1 MRVRILAPALV
12 TATLI
17 SACGGGGDATT
28 VTPVTPVA
36 PAATTSLIGVAAKGP
51 LKSALVQAFK
61 VNDAGTLGDKI
72 TEKET
77 DANGGYTLELGT
89 YAGAVQLV
97 VNVIPGK
104 TKSRDEATG
113 LDQTLPDDFKLH
125 ANMVV
130 TAAGS
135 SNQIQNASITPFTE
149 LANKIA
155 EDSGG
160 LSKANI
166 AAASKLVFDL
176 IGVDPVASQ
185 QLDSTVAPPAG
196 ATDDQKRYALYNA
209 AISQMATGA
218 TASTDPLTR
227 QCFTAA
233 AAAAAADI
241 AGKKI
246 KCATDQIARSVTIT
260 PGTGGASATA
270 SVNSNLAGLGS
281 ALVVASADVKINL
294 TGRTIMADDAEA
306 RKLAAL
312 AADALAGTPSP
323 IKLVVSAEETSDIAK
338 AKLFFSRL
346 RSNAAALQS
355 APLETGLGEGV
366 KAFGD
371 AVRTEAAAVTGNT
384 GRVVRLAQIA
394 TDLWTA
400 YQGGSSNVNSP
411 AIVGFPGGCTVYQG
425 SFPTR
430 FGGEAGEALQ
440 PYVASSVAATSTAN
454 AAWVGCSVNQGST
467 PTANNPVTQYRQT
480 LLFNMSAGTVP
491 ATVPYLA
498 ITRKR
503 FLDAT
508 TGVLMTQNLMA
519 ALAGNIGY
527 TLSNGEVSG
536 VKIVGDLPPPVAAN
550 GTLLAARYAV
560 NVNGALTQLASG
572 AFQAAFTAGSF
583 AVVPVGASAASLT
596 LDLAT
601 DSDTVVVMADVKT
614 NAAQVAD
621 MKLKIAATIKTA
633 KGALTGSL
641 LADRV
646 TVDSFGDLQPG
657 HIKFIGS
664 IAAAGTGGTVTTF
677 LTGTLEASN
686 GSTPVISFEGTLTL
700 PNRPTTTLSLSVT
713 ETAPE
718 TATTPAR
725 YTLTGRYAQDAVTV
739 QISGANT
746 VNGNTLTLA
755 DSSGVSVSV
764 NPQGNLALVMVSGR
778 QAAVVDKQHGRVV
791 YSDGTFESLT

>member
-1 MRVRILAPALV
+1 MRIRTLAPALM
-12 TATLI
+12 TASLI

-28 VTPVTPVA
+28 VTPVSPVA
-36 PAATTSLIGVAAKGP
+36 PATTTSLTGVAAKGP

-72 TEKET
+72 AEKET
-77 DANGGYTLELGT
+77 DASGGYTLDLGT
-89 YAGAVQLV
+89 YSGAVQLV
-97 VNVIPGK
+97 VKVIPGK
-104 TKSRDEATG
+104 TKSKDEATG
-113 LDQTLPDDFKLH
+113 LDQTLPDDFTLH

-155 EDSGG
+155 VDSGG

-166 AAASKLVFDL
+166 AAASKVVFDL
-176 IGVDPVASQ
+176 IGVDPVATQ
-185 QLDSTVAPPAG
+185 PLDATVAPPAG

-218 TASTDPLTR
+218 TASTDPVTR
-227 QCFTAA
+227 QCFSAA
-233 AAAAAADI
+233 AGN
-241 AGKKI
+241 AGQKI

-260 PGTGGASATA
+260 LGTGGASATA
-270 SVNSNLAGLGS
+270 SVNSNMAGLSS
-281 ALVVASADVKINL
+281 ALVAASADDKINQ
-294 TGRTIMADDAEA
+294 TGRTIKADDAEA
-306 RKLAAL
+306 RKMATL
-312 AADALAGTPSP
+312 AADALAGTPVP
-323 IKLVVSAEETSDIAK
+323 IKLVVSAEETSDITK
-338 AKLFFSRL
+338 ARLFFSRL

-371 AVRTEAAAVTGNT
+371 SVRTEAAAVTGNT

-400 YQGGSSNVNSP
+400 HQAGSNNINSP
-411 AIVGFPGGCTVYQG
+411 AIAGFNGGCTVFQG

-430 FGGEAGEALQ
+430 FGGDAGEALQ
-440 PYVASSVAATSTAN
+440 PYVASSVAATSSGN
-454 AAWVGCSVNQGST
+454 ASWVGCSVNQGNT
-467 PTANNPVTQYRQT
+467 PTVTNPAPQYRQT
-480 LLFNMSAGTVP
+480 LLFNMRATTYP

-503 FLDAT
+503 FLDGA
-508 TGVLMTQNLMA
+508 GVLMTQNLMA
-519 ALAGNIGY
+519 ALTGNIGY
-527 TLSNGEVSG
+527 TLSNGEVSAL
-536 VKIVGDLPPPVAAN
+536 KIVGDLPPAVAAN

-560 NVNGALTQLASG
+560 NVNGALTQLPSG
-572 AFQAAFTAGSF
+572 AFQAAFTAGSL
-583 AVVPVGASAASLT
+583 AVVPVGATAASLT
-596 LDLAT
+596 LDLAG
-601 DSDTVVVMADVKT
+601 DSNTVVVMADVT
-614 NAAQVAD
+614 SNAAQVAD
-621 MKLKIAATIKTA
+621 MKLKIAASIKTA
-633 KGALTGSL
+633 KGELKGAL

-657 HIKFIGS
+657 HILFTGS
-664 IAAAGTGGTVTTF
+664 IAAAGKGGTVATF
-677 LTGTLEASN
+677 LSGTLEASN
-686 GSTPVISFEGTLTL
+686 GATPVISFEGTLAL

-746 VNGNTLTLA
+746 ATGNTLTLA

-778 QAAVVDKQHGRVV
+778 QAAVVDKQRSRVV
-791 YSDGTFESLT
+791 YSDGSFESLI

>member
-1 MRVRILAPALV
+1 MRIKTLAPALV

-17 SACGGGGDATT
+17 SACGGGGGDAT
-28 VTPVTPVA
+28 PVNPVV
-36 PAATTSLIGVAAKGP
+36 PAATTSLTGVASKGP

-61 VNDAGTLGDKI
+61 VSDAGTPGDKI

-89 YAGAVQLV
+89 YSGAVQLV

-104 TKSRDEATG
+104 TKSKDEATG
-113 LDQTLPDDFKLH
+113 LDQTLPDDFKLR

-130 TAAGS
+130 AAAGS

-149 LANKIA
+149 LAHKIA
-155 EDSGG
+155 VDSGG

-166 AAASKLVFDL
+166 AAASKVVFDL
-176 IGVDPVASQ
+176 IGVDPVATQ
-185 QLDSTVAPPAG
+185 PLDSTVAPPAG

-218 TASTDPLTR
+218 TASTDRLTQ

-233 AAAAAADI
+233 AGN
-241 AGKKI
+241 AGQKI

-270 SVNSNLAGLGS
+270 SVNSNMAGLGG
-281 ALVVASADVKINL
+281 ALVAASADVRINL

-355 APLETGLGEGV
+355 APLETGLDEGV

-371 AVRTEAAAVTGNT
+371 SVRTEATAVTGNT

-400 YQGGSSNVNSP
+400 YRAGSSNVNSP
-411 AIVGFPGGCTVYQG
+411 AIAGFPGGCTVFQG

-430 FGGEAGEALQ
+430 FGGDAGEALQ
-440 PYVASSVAATSTAN
+440 PYVASAVEATSAAN
-454 AAWVGCSVNQGST
+454 ASWVGCSVSQGSA
-467 PTANNPVTQYRQT
+467 PTVKNPVTQYRQT

-508 TGVLMTQNLMA
+508 GVLMTQNLMA

-527 TLSNGEVSG
+527 TLSNGGVPV

-572 AFQAAFTAGSF
+572 GFQAAFTAGSL
-583 AVVPVGASAASLT
+583 AVVRVGATTASLT
-596 LDLAT
+596 VDLAP
-601 DSDTVVVMADVKT
+601 DGDTVVVWPDL
-614 NAAQVAD
+614 NSNGAQVAAA
-621 MKLKIAATIKTA
+621 KLKIAASIKTA
-633 KGALTGSL
+633 KGELKGALV
-641 LADRV
+641 ADQF
-646 TVDSFGDLQPG
+646 TVDRFGDLQPG

-664 IAAAGTGGTVTTF
+664 IAAAGTGGAVAPF

-686 GSTPVISFEGTLTL
+686 GATPVISFEGSLTL

-718 TATTPAR
+718 TATTPGR

-739 QISGANT
+739 QITGAT
-746 VNGNTLTLA
+746 TANGKTLTLA

-764 NPQGNLALVMVSGR
+764 NPQGNLAQVMVSGR
-778 QAAVVDKQHGRVV
+778 QAAVVDKQRGRVV
-791 YSDGTFESLT
+791 YSDGSFESLT

>member
-1 MRVRILAPALV
+1 MRIRILAPALV

-17 SACGGGGDATT
+17 SACGGGGGDAT
-28 VTPVTPVA
+28 PVV
-36 PAATTSLIGVAAKGP
+36 PAATTSLTGVAAKGP
-51 LKSALVQAFK
+51 LKEFLVQAFK
-61 VNDAGTLGDKI
+61 IDDAGKLGDKI
-72 TEKET
+72 TEQET
-77 DANGGYTLELGT
+77 KATDPSDGSYRLELGS
-89 YAGAVQLV
+89 YSGAVQLV
-97 VNVIPGK
+97 LSVIPGK
-104 TKSRDEATG
+104 TKSKDEATG
-113 LDQTLPDDFKLH
+113 IDQLLPDDFKLH

-130 TAAGS
+130 NAAGS
-135 SNQIQNASITPFTE
+135 GNQVQNASITPFTE
-149 LANKIA
+149 LAHKIA
-155 EDSGG
+155 LALDLDSGR

-166 AAASKLVFDL
+166 AAASKVVFDL
-176 IGVDPVASQ
+176 IGVDPVATRP
-185 QLDSTVAPPAG
+185 LDSTVAPPAG

-209 AISQMATGA
+209 AVSQMATGA
-218 TASTDPLTR
+218 TASTDKPTR
-227 QCFTAA
+227 DCFTAA
-233 AAAAAADI
+233 AGN

-246 KCATDQIARSVTIT
+246 KCASDQIARSVTYT
-260 PGTGGASATA
+260 PGTGGASATV

-281 ALVVASADVKINL
+281 ALVAASANVRINL

-527 TLSNGEVSG
+527 TLSNGEVSA

-764 NPQGNLALVMVSGR
+764 NPQGNLALVIVSGR